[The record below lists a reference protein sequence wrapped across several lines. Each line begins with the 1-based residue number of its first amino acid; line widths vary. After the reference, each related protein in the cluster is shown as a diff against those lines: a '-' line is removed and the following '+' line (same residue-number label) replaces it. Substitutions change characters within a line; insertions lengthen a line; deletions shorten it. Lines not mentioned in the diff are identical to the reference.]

1 MPDAKEWEKAANNLI
16 KTKNW
21 LYKFHDQYE
30 QDHEINEDIMI
41 IRYFL
46 THSVMIMDRLAKW
59 DDKGWFKSEFGDEQ

>member
-21 LYKFHDQYE
+21 LYKFYDQYE

-59 DDKGWFKSEFGDEQ
+59 DDKGWFKSTFGDE